1 MNRLAL
7 DLLSSIDAP
16 SDTFDVDDNDTTDL
30 PTQLSKKPRDYQQE
44 IIDEALLKLRAE
56 GPSRRV
62 LVYLPTG
69 GGKTLI
75 GAAVIHATLRRE
87 PGARC
92 LFVDC
97 VPVC

>member
-16 SDTFDVDDNDTTDL
+16 SDTADVDDNFTTDL
-30 PTQLSKKPRDYQQE
+30 PAQLSKKPRDYQQE

-56 GPSRRV
+56 GRSRRV